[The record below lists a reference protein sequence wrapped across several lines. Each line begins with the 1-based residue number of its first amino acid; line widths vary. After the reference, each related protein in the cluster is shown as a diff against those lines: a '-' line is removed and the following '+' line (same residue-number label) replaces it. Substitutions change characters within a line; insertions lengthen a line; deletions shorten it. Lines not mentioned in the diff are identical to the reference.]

1 MADESLFGPT
11 AAERVKMARL
21 REPVLA
27 MAGSRSVGGPSHSSS
42 GAAAARPQPTKDTGA
57 PVVLASTEFEHI
69 KVGIPQCSGYS
80 CYT

>member
-11 AAERVKMARL
+11 AAERVKLARS

-27 MAGSRSVGGPSHSSS
+27 AAGSRSVGGS
-42 GAAAARPQPTKDTGA
+42 GHGSAAAAATRPQPSKDSGA

-69 KVGIPQCSGYS
+69 KVRTGLPLLYS
-80 CYT
+80 